1 MTCIHPYNIA
11 SRTILRLARLLLE
24 LVGRLAVGVGVVV
37 GRLLLPQDAAATG
50 GRRKVVDRRVLAF
63 VQLKKKVVFERSR
76 SKSSPLEQT
85 RLNPANPVEITGFTR
100 G

>member
-37 GRLLLPQDAAATG
+37 GRLLLPQDAAATR
-50 GRRKVVDRRVLAF
+50 GRRKIVDGESLAF
-63 VQLKKKVVFERSR
+63 VQLKKKKKKKRCR
-76 SKSSPLEQT
+76 
-85 RLNPANPVEITGFTR
+85 
-100 G
+100 